1 MCTLRQ
7 ANSVNQYQ
15 KLRPCAY
22 MQNCKGLQSLHTA
35 EATFRLCMLTQD
47 KSTKLSYESFIYSGK
62 ELELAC
68 SKVATKVCGFTFGS
82 ISLPLISKRIKE
94 ILTQKHLYNAKYLSL
109 FNDKTAF
116 RKFKKRLYFFQI
128 SAVYIG
134 VCAYIGS
141 WVKRYTAN
149 TLLLTNNR

>member
-1 MCTLRQ
+1 MTPSRRLQAKGEMCTLRQLRQ

-15 KLRPCAY
+15 QLRPCAY

-47 KSTKLSYESFIYSGK
+47 KSTKLSYESYIYPGK

-94 ILTQKHLYNAKYLSL
+94 ILAQKHLYNAKYLSL

-116 RKFKKRLYFFQI
+116 RKLKKNTIFFSRFQLY
-128 SAVYIG
+128 
-134 VCAYIGS
+134 
-141 WVKRYTAN
+141 T
-149 TLLLTNNR
+149 